1 MSAPRANS
9 PSSPAPPDSSAD
21 SSLLPHFVAMAI
33 FIVAAYGAFKWWQV
47 RQWEQSRGEAIPV
60 EAVGPPLTE
69 FELTERSGQPF
80 RTADM
85 KGKVWAASFFFTT
98 CPGNC
103 IRLNQ
108 NIKFMHN
115 LPELKDVTWL
125 SITCDPDNDTVEA
138 LSEYADRWEA
148 DPERWLFARAD
159 LDYTKRVAAGMNVAL
174 MRKGHQDFAV
184 VVDKTGKI
192 RGMYDATSKSQCE
205 RLHAKLLECLAEE
218 PPAVSDLKAADAN
231 AKDAPAET
239 KPEAAPATAE
249 EPSA

>member
-9 PSSPAPPDSSAD
+9 PSSPASPDSSAD
-21 SSLLPHFVAMAI
+21 SSLLPHIVAMAI
-33 FIVAAYGAFKWWQV
+33 FLVAAYGAFKWWQV

-69 FELTERSGQPF
+69 FELTERSGEPF

-85 KGKVWAASFFFTT
+85 KGKVWAASYFFTT

-138 LSEYADRWEA
+138 LQEYADRWEA
-148 DPERWLFARAD
+148 DPERWKFARAD
-159 LDYTKRVAAGMNVAL
+159 LDYTKRVAKGMDVTL
-174 MRKGHQDFAV
+174 LRKGHQDFAI

-192 RGMYDATSKSQCE
+192 RGYYDATSKSQCE
-205 RLHAKLLECLAEE
+205 RLHAKLLECLDEEIPNDSDVKKAE
-218 PPAVSDLKAADAN
+218 
-231 AKDAPAET
+231 AKTTDAPAEA
-239 KPEAAPATAE
+239 KPEAADDKVE
-249 EPSA
+249 EPAA